1 MKYKTGNMEQLA
13 MIFKGEVFENIK
25 WYEWPEDWSIAT
37 GTEIVEWIK
46 THKLYKRRIQKE

>member
-13 MIFKGEVFENIK
+13 MIFKGEVFEIIK